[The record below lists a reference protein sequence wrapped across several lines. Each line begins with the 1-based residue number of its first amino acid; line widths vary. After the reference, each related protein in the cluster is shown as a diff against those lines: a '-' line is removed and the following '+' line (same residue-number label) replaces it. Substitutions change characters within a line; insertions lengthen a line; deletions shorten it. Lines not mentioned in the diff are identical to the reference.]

1 MPSWWNG
8 RHKGLKI
15 LALRWVPVQVRPR
28 APQSYLFILVFIKG
42 NLVFM
47 KLLVAYFFLF
57 SGVVLGSTANSLLK
71 LTEGFTKP
79 LLSIFCSV
87 FIILAIYCLSKA
99 MTVIPAGFTYA
110 TYGGLTI
117 TAVTLFGMFKY
128 NQVPNIY
135 GIIGLLFIIAGVI
148 LVNYFGRIS
157 S

>member
-1 MPSWWNG
+1 
-8 RHKGLKI
+8 
-15 LALRWVPVQVRPR
+15 
-28 APQSYLFILVFIKG
+28 
-42 NLVFM
+42 M
-47 KLLVAYFFLF
+47 KLAVAYFFLF

-79 LLSIFCSV
+79 LLSMFCSV

-128 NQVPNIY
+128 NQVPNVY
-135 GIIGLLFIIAGVI
+135 GIVGLLFIIIGVI

>member
-1 MPSWWNG
+1 
-8 RHKGLKI
+8 
-15 LALRWVPVQVRPR
+15 
-28 APQSYLFILVFIKG
+28 
-42 NLVFM
+42 M
-47 KLLVAYFFLF
+47 KLVVAYFFLF

-87 FIILAIYCLSKA
+87 VIILAIYCLSKA

-117 TAVTLFGMFKY
+117 TAVTIFGMFKY

-135 GIIGLLFIIAGVI
+135 GAIGLLFIIVGVI

>member
-1 MPSWWNG
+1 
-8 RHKGLKI
+8 
-15 LALRWVPVQVRPR
+15 
-28 APQSYLFILVFIKG
+28 
-42 NLVFM
+42 M
-47 KLLVAYFFLF
+47 KLAVAYFFLF

-79 LLSIFCSV
+79 LLSIFCSI

-117 TAVTLFGMFKY
+117 TLVTIFGMYKY
-128 NQVPNIY
+128 NQVPNFYAIA
-135 GIIGLLFIIAGVI
+135 GLIFIIIGVV